1 MKKIDLVRIP
11 TSEIVFYLI
20 HCGLDKDLVNDV
32 LTKRLR
38 SYGLGED
45 EIVDLLTREIKKV
58 KTRGEDINKYC
69 FRINKSIEELLKIAF
84 SAISKTDNFNNLTVS
99 EVTLLYDMIR
109 IIKEKYQRYI
119 NAIIKSD
126 IKDKPYILSKAIEI
140 KEYLDLVHKILWGM
154 SRKEF
159 HFDNLKSSL
168 VWVVKEALLI
178 SLGITKDYNISLE
191 GRENLDRE
199 IILMDDKLLNAYCP
213 RLK

>member
-69 FRINKSIEELLKIAF
+69 FRKNKSIEELLKIAF

-99 EVTLLYDMIR
+99 EVTNAFTSYD
-109 IIKEKYQRYI
+109 
-119 NAIIKSD
+119 
-126 IKDKPYILSKAIEI
+126 
-140 KEYLDLVHKILWGM
+140 
-154 SRKEF
+154 
-159 HFDNLKSSL
+159 
-168 VWVVKEALLI
+168 
-178 SLGITKDYNISLE
+178 
-191 GRENLDRE
+191 
-199 IILMDDKLLNAYCP
+199 
-213 RLK
+213 

>member
-1 MKKIDLVRIP
+1 M
-11 TSEIVFYLI
+11 
-20 HCGLDKDLVNDV
+20 
-32 LTKRLR
+32 TKRLR

-99 EVTLLYDMIR
+99 EVTLLQAI
-109 IIKEKYQRYI
+109 ISKIKERYQNYI

-126 IKDKPYILSKAIEI
+126 LEDKSYILSKAIEI
-140 KEYLDLVHKILWGM
+140 KEYLDLVHEILWGM
-154 SRKEF
+154 LRKEF
-159 HFDNLKSSL
+159 NFANLKNTV
-168 VWVVKEALLI
+168 VWSVKEELLI
-178 SLGITKDYNISLE
+178 SLSLTKDYSNSLK

-199 IILMDDKLLNAYCP
+199 IILMDDKLLSTYCP